1 MINNNSLK
9 ITKNTIKV
17 IFDIKDYMAKN
28 TINVG
33 KIQKEVGSTPYKG
46 GHNDIRKTN

>member
-17 IFDIKDYMAKN
+17 IFDIKDY
-28 TINVG
+28 I
-33 KIQKEVGSTPYKG
+33 SRL
-46 GHNDIRKTN
+46 DIILREIESKLR